1 MVQGR
6 DETVP
11 QFAHRFLEVQHS
23 LEKLIPNIHYTPDQQ
38 DTELQ
43 HAFLIKLRPPIP
55 KHLVSR
61 DFDFTSLQ
69 SVIDVA
75 ERYDS
80 KFPSSV
86 PNNRAMYADSFRED
100 KAMLKFPSGTSN
112 TSPPKCF
119 SCGKIRHLKKDC
131 KSTPLGRSNSFSN
144 ARNGTKKK
152 SDVCYFYYRYSKPKC
167 LIQSDGLFKCKFGK
181 LHKCSLCTRFGC
193 AFYQHNSDAQ
203 LKLLNTPDMSEINHQ
218 ITSTINEGFDKL
230 ASKLA
235 GLTSPPL
242 TVSPVFQVLK
252 MKICQCLVCPQL
264 YRTQL
269 TYPIYQTGT
278 SCGAKLSPG
287 DRYFTALR

>member
-11 QFAHRFLEVQHS
+11 QFAHRFLQVQHS

-43 HAFLIKLRPPIP
+43 HAFLIKLRPPIA

-69 SVIDVA
+69 SVINVA
-75 ERYDS
+75 KRDDS
-80 KFPSSV
+80 QFPSSI
-86 PNNRAMYADSFRED
+86 PNNRAMYADPFRED

-119 SCGKIRHLKKDC
+119 SCGKTGHLKKDC
-131 KSTPLGRSNSFSN
+131 KSTQLGRSNSSSN
-144 ARNGTKKK
+144 ASNGTKKK
-152 SDVCYFYYRYSKPKC
+152 SDVCYFYNRYSKPKC
-167 LIQSDGLFKCKFGK
+167 LISLFKCKFGK

-193 AFYQHNSDAQ
+193 ALYQHNSDAQ
-203 LKLLNTPDMSEINHQ
+203 LNLLSTPDTSEINHQ

-230 ASKLA
+230 ANKLA
-235 GLTSPPL
+235 GLTSTASDIKSNISGVENENLPMFGMPSVVSN
-242 TVSPVFQVLK
+242 TVDLPN
-252 MKICQCLVCPQL
+252 
-264 YRTQL
+264 
-269 TYPIYQTGT
+269 
-278 SCGAKLSPG
+278 LSNRHIMWCKVKSRG
-287 DRYFTALR
+287 DRYFTVLR